1 MNVEQQINSFA
12 VSDRCSSGET
22 EDKSGQVLRS
32 LVTKH
37 FSPAAIISALVPD
50 DIVKIEVRD
59 FEGDDKAEIES
70 KNNKFDFLQS
80 ELLRMADQQ
89 SVQLILTTGGTGF
102 SPRDVTPEATRKVLH
117 KEAPQLTLAMSLV
130 SFQKTKFAALSRA
143 VCGIRNNTLI
153 CNMPGSPKAVDECF
167 MAIVDVLPHAIDLIV
182 GHTANVRKSHH
193 ETTSHTQSNLSST
206 IGTHKH
212 VCPHKTGT
220 GALDDRNS
228 PFPMIAVDVAL
239 KTILDVIQNVEFSHQ
254 HFKSPVNIPEFRA
267 SIKDGYAIKT
277 NGSCKGVK
285 KVIGYISAGDDIV
298 LEDFDYDS
306 CYKINTGAAVPH
318 FANAIIQVEDTKLI
332 KSEDGIEKE
341 VEICIEATEGL
352 DIR

>member
-1 MNVEQQINSFA
+1 MPSK
-12 VSDRCSSGET
+12 G
-22 EDKSGQVLRS
+22 
-32 LVTKH
+32 
-37 FSPAAIISALVPD
+37 
-50 DIVKIEVRD
+50 KI
-59 FEGDDKAEIES
+59 KPKLNL
-70 KNNKFDFLQS
+70 KNNEFDSLQS

-167 MAIVDVLPHAIDLIV
+167 TAIIDVLPHAIDLIV
-182 GHTANVRKSHH
+182 GHTANVRTSHH
-193 ETTSHTQSNLSST
+193 ETTSHNQSKLSPT

-220 GALDDRNS
+220 GAFYDRNS
-228 PFPMIAVDVAL
+228 PFPMIAVEVAL

-254 HFKSPVNIPEFRA
+254 NFKSPVNIPEFRT

-285 KVIGYISAGDDIV
+285 KVIGYISAGDVIV
-298 LEDFDYDS
+298 HDDFNCDS
-306 CYKINTGAAVPH
+306 CYKINTGAPVPH
-318 FANAIIQVEDTKLI
+318 HANAIIQIEDTKLI
-332 KSEDGIEKE
+332 RSEERIEKE
-341 VEICIEATEGL
+341 VEICIEADEGL